1 MADYEERNSAVVR
14 VWRRYSIGYFMN
26 RVDWCPL
33 IFGLLRGSLGTL
45 REIMYGV
52 AVMEA

>member
-1 MADYEERNSAVVR
+1 VADYEERNSAVVR
-14 VWRRYSIGYFMN
+14 VQRRCSIGYSIN

-33 IFGLLRGSLGTL
+33 IFGLLCGSLGTL

-52 AVMEA
+52 VVMEA